1 MPLLC
6 ADQRSAGWYSVRK
19 GRITASVAAGC
30 LGVHP
35 HMSRQEAWRRCLG
48 IEKDSSNDRTRWGEQ
63 YEQTAKEAYEVET
76 GRFIEPTGFWVSRV
90 YDWLGAS
97 PDGFVGNDGLYEGK
111 APGKLP
117 ESVPIYHRIQMIVQM
132 IVCERAWCDYFVWT
146 PERDEPDTGWIDDS
160 PTGTFMARTGEKKP
174 NTFLRRVHLA
184 GAAGIIRKLEAF
196 YRTYVLTETE
206 PPRKKAKRRRK
217 VGFKGDLP

>member
-1 MPLLC
+1 
-6 ADQRSAGWYSVRK
+6 
-19 GRITASVAAGC
+19 
-30 LGVHP
+30 
-35 HMSRQEAWRRCLG
+35 MSRQEAWRRSLG
-48 IEKDSSNDRTRWGEQ
+48 IEKDSSNERTRWGEQ

-97 PDGFVGNDGLYEGK
+97 PDGFVGTDGLYEGK

-117 ESVPIYHRIQMIVQM
+117 EAVPVYHRIQMIVQM
-132 IVCERAWCDYFVWT
+132 IVCERAWCDYFVWV
-146 PERDEPDTGWIDDS
+146 PEREGECGEPIG
-160 PTGTFMARTGEKKP
+160 G
-174 NTFLRRVHLA
+174 TFLRRVHLA

>member
-6 ADQRSAGWYSVRK
+6 ADQRSDGWFAVRRH
-19 GRITASVAAGC
+19 RITASIAAGC

-48 IEKDSSNDRTRWGEQ
+48 IQKESENNATRWGVQFEEHAKQ
-63 YEQTAKEAYEVET
+63 EYEIET
-76 GRFIEPTGFWVSRV
+76 GRFIEPTGFWVSSV

-97 PDGFVGNDGLYEGK
+97 PDGFVGQDGLYEGK
-111 APGKLP
+111 APGKLS

-132 IVCERAWCDYFVWT
+132 IVCERAWCDYFVWV
-146 PERDEPDTGWIDDS
+146 PERVGEHGE
-160 PTGTFMARTGEKKP
+160 PTGEP

-196 YRTYVLTETE
+196 YRTYVLTNTE
-206 PPRKKAKRRRK
+206 PPRKKPKRRRK
-217 VGFKGDLP
+217 GAA